1 MDTRVRGYD
10 EFCISQFQAGRSF
23 QLSPFLGTWLGC
35 HLIVIFLRQ
44 KQRWF
49 SNVCY
54 LLLWMFFYAFNPSS
68 LS

>member
-1 MDTRVRGYD
+1 MH
-10 EFCISQFQAGRSF
+10 FPISGLAVISAQ
-23 QLSPFLGTWLGC
+23 PFFGAVLGC